1 MKEIFKITLNK
12 LDESKLVA
20 FIDRDRGQI
29 DQYNERPA
37 VKFPCALIKVNLPNR
52 KDYSAMMQRI
62 ECRITIRIAFEK
74 LIEHSNL
81 TTPQRLQKALEY
93 YDTTEAVERLF
104 QGLNL
109 GNTDP
114 WECISTIDEER
125 ADMDVVRLDF
135 RTGYVKLFD

>member
-1 MKEIFKITLNK
+1 MKEIFKNTLNK

-29 DQYNERPA
+29 DQYNDRPA
-37 VKFPCALIKVNLPNR
+37 VKFPCALIKVNEPNR
-52 KDYSAMMQRI
+52 RDYSSVMQRI

-93 YDTTEAVERLF
+93 YDIAEAVERLF
-104 QGLNL
+104 QGLNA
-109 GNTDP
+109 GDTDP
-114 WECISTIDEER
+114 WECISKIDEER
-125 ADMDVVRLDF
+125 SDMDVVRLEF
-135 RTGYVKLFD
+135 RTGYVKLYC

>member
-1 MKEIFKITLNK
+1 MKEIFKNTLNK
-12 LDESKLVA
+12 LNESKLVA

-62 ECRITIRIAFEK
+62 ECRVTIRVAFEK

-93 YDTTEAVERLF
+93 YDTVEAIDRLF
-104 QGLNL
+104 QGLSL
-109 GNTDP
+109 GNTDA

-125 ADMDVVRLDF
+125 ADMDVVRLEF
-135 RTGYVKLFD
+135 RTGYVKMFD